1 MIVYLICVSPGIE
14 SYVSLPLESTEETYW
29 NRPHQLNKKGPSY
42 HVSGKKT
49 SANPQHLR
57 LLVPLKSTE
66 EKAGSPM
73 TPLSENVS
81 NRDTEDLGFSPI
93 TNRKPTLILVSNARE
108 LGDKKDN
115 QINSP
120 TYWTQATGQV
130 WFGRVKDDNKISSSF
145 DMVILA
151 KNGQKATNS
160 IQNAILDL
168 GKWDSEELVWRQL
181 LMKT

>member
-1 MIVYLICVSPGIE
+1 MERPGVSLCSWILPSCGKPQILQGSNAKTVHIEKMIVYLICVAPGIE
-14 SYVSLPLESTEETYW
+14 SYVSLPLESTEEAYW

-66 EKAGSPM
+66 EKTGSPM

-93 TNRKPTLILVSNARE
+93 TDRKPTLILVSKARE

-120 TYWTQATGQV
+120 TYWTQSTGQV
-130 WFGRVKDDNKISSSF
+130 WFGRVKDDNKISSSLTWSF
-145 DMVILA
+145 
-151 KNGQKATNS
+151 
-160 IQNAILDL
+160 
-168 GKWDSEELVWRQL
+168 
-181 LMKT
+181 